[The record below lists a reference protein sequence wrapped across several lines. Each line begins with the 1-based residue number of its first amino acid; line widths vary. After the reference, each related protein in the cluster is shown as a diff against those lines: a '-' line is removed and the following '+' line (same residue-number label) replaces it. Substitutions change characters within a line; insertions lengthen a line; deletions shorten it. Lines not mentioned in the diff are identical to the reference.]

1 MYKNT
6 IRIALIFGEKLIFT
20 VCFTDSPQTSCK
32 KTDDYG
38 YTTVLYRRG
47 EKAGHGSSKKRTDQ
61 EWDAESGGR
70 PWKIRRIKN
79 KRTGVDSQ
87 R

>member
-1 MYKNT
+1 MREEMP
-6 IRIALIFGEKLIFT
+6 I
-20 VCFTDSPQTSCK
+20 
-32 KTDDYG
+32 
-38 YTTVLYRRG
+38 G

>member
-1 MYKNT
+1 MREEMPIGFGFALAENESNVKFCKN
-6 IRIALIFGEKLIFT
+6 
-20 VCFTDSPQTSCK
+20 D
-32 KTDDYG
+32 
-38 YTTVLYRRG
+38 RRG

>member
-1 MYKNT
+1 M
-6 IRIALIFGEKLIFT
+6 
-20 VCFTDSPQTSCK
+20 
-32 KTDDYG
+32 
-38 YTTVLYRRG
+38 
-47 EKAGHGSSKKRTDQ
+47 EKAPTDAKDIHRFIEEVPAWTAREHGKKYRLMYQVYTCLLYTSHGSSKKRTDQ